1 MSSTGSV
8 TGRLVLASASP
19 RRLDLL
25 RQAGFEPGLIVSPDI
40 DEAPLDGETGEALAE
55 RLAVAKAQVVS
66 KAHPG
71 DFVLAADTV
80 VSCGRRILPK
90 AETLEDARRC
100 LKLLSGRS
108 HKVSTGV
115 AVAWPGGRIA
125 QRVVNCGVRL
135 KRLSEEEIEGYLNS
149 GEWSGKAGG
158 YAIQGLAGAFVS
170 DVSGSYSAVV
180 GLPLF
185 ETVRL
190 LEGTGYRSANRWRA
204 R

>member
-1 MSSTGSV
+1 MSSASSG

-25 RQAGFEPGLIVSPDI
+25 RQAGFEPALIVSPDI
-40 DEAPLDGETGEALAE
+40 DETPLQRETGAALAG
-55 RLAVAKAQVVS
+55 RLAIEKASAIAQT
-66 KAHPG
+66 HPK

-90 AETLEDARRC
+90 AETMPEAEQC
-100 LKLLSGRS
+100 LRLLSGRA
-108 HKVSTGV
+108 HTVSTGV
-115 AVAWPGGRIA
+115 AVTAPDGRRAHRIVGC
-125 QRVVNCGVRL
+125 RVGF
-135 KRLSEEEIEGYLNS
+135 KRLSEEELQGYLS
-149 GEWSGKAGG
+149 SDEWRGKAGG

-170 DVSGSYSAVV
+170 DLSGSYSAVV

-190 LEGTGYRSANRWRA
+190 LEGVGYRDANRWRPA
-204 R
+204 

>member
-1 MSSTGSV
+1 MSLTGSV

-55 RLAVAKAQVVS
+55 RLAVEKARVVS
-66 KAHPG
+66 KAHPE

-115 AVAWPGGRIA
+115 AVAGPGGRIA
-125 QRVVNCGVRL
+125 QRVVNCRVRL

-190 LEGTGYRSANRWRA
+190 LEGMGYRSANRWRA